1 MAIGEGLRTC
11 VVLGGRSFIGKSLVS
26 RLLSLDH
33 WIVRVSDSAQQ
44 LDLEDRDSL
53 LSKSISD
60 GRASYFSV
68 DLRSNEQL
76 IKAIDG
82 SSVVFYV
89 DNVDSYSDDF
99 FLSYTLIVQGAKNVV
114 NACRECKVKRLVYQS
129 TADVVFDGSHDID
142 NGDESLP
149 YAWKFEN
156 MCTDLRAQAEALV
169 LFANDIDGLLTCA
182 LRPSNV
188 FGPGEKQLVPSI
200 IDIAE
205 SRWAKYIIGCGEH
218 ISDFTYVENVAHAL
232 VCAEEALSSQMV
244 TVSGKAFFVTNLE
257 PTMFWDFVSLITEG
271 LGYRRSMMQ
280 LPGVMFKYIF
290 LYVKWVHTQLNSIK
304 LRHLKG
310 IHNVVRLAASTKTF
324 NCSAA
329 QKHIGYSP
337 IVSMEDGVALTVQSF
352 SNFAAASSYRLCRD
366 FDEQSKV
373 DKLLGGGKVADI
385 LLWRDERK
393 SFAYFGVLVLV
404 YYWLFLCGNTFISSA
419 AQLLVFVAFILYAY
433 GELPSNISGVKF
445 PKMSASSFEISEV
458 DIKRFSAAIAHIWN
472 RMADVIRLLDQGQ
485 DWNKFFKVVALL
497 YLFKWYVFQSLTAS
511 IGVAI
516 VLAFTSFFVY
526 EQYEEEIDGIAEIL
540 LNFTRALM
548 GFLLK
553 NLPVPVASLLGTNE
567 ILHEDNDPAHPKD
580 HL

>member
-1 MAIGEGLRTC
+1 M
-11 VVLGGRSFIGKSLVS
+11 
-26 RLLSLDH
+26 
-33 WIVRVSDSAQQ
+33 
-44 LDLEDRDSL
+44 
-53 LSKSISD
+53 
-60 GRASYFSV
+60 
-68 DLRSNEQL
+68 
-76 IKAIDG
+76 
-82 SSVVFYV
+82 

-129 TADVVFDGSHDID
+129 TADVVFDGSRDID

-182 LRPSNV
+182 LRPCNV

-393 SFAYFGVLVLV
+393 SFAYFTI
-404 YYWLFLCGNTFISSA
+404 C
-419 AQLLVFVAFILYAY
+419 
-433 GELPSNISGVKF
+433 
-445 PKMSASSFEISEV
+445 
-458 DIKRFSAAIAHIWN
+458 IK
-472 RMADVIRLLDQGQ
+472 
-485 DWNKFFKVVALL
+485 NKC
-497 YLFKWYVFQSLTAS
+497 
-511 IGVAI
+511 
-516 VLAFTSFFVY
+516 
-526 EQYEEEIDGIAEIL
+526 
-540 LNFTRALM
+540 
-548 GFLLK
+548 
-553 NLPVPVASLLGTNE
+553 NE
-567 ILHEDNDPAHPKD
+567 H
-580 HL
+580 

>member
-129 TADVVFDGSHDID
+129 TADVVFDGSRDID

-182 LRPSNV
+182 LRPCNV

>member
-1 MAIGEGLRTC
+1 MPIGGQLRTC
-11 VVLGGRSFIGKSLVS
+11 VVLGGRSFVGKSLVS

-33 WIVRVSDSAQQ
+33 WIVRVADSAQR
-44 LDLEDRDSL
+44 LDLDDRDSL

-68 DLRSNEQL
+68 DLRTIEQL
-76 IKAIDG
+76 ITAIDG

-89 DNVDSYSDDF
+89 DDVDSYSNDF

-149 YAWKFEN
+149 YACKFEN
-156 MCTDLRAQAEALV
+156 ICTDLRAQAEALV

-182 LRPSNV
+182 LRPCNV
-188 FGPGEKQLVPSI
+188 FGPGEKQLVPSV
-200 IDIAE
+200 IDIAK
-205 SRWAKYIIGCGEH
+205 SRWAKYIIGCGER

-232 VCAEEALSSQMV
+232 VCAEEALGSQMV

-257 PTMFWDFVSLITEG
+257 PTRFWDFVYLITEG
-271 LGYRRSMMQ
+271 LGYRRSMIQ
-280 LPGVMFKYIF
+280 LHAMMFKYIF

-310 IHNVVRLAASTKTF
+310 IQNVVRLAASTKTF

-337 IVSMEDGVALTVQSF
+337 IVSMEEGVALTVQSF
-352 SNFAAASSYRLCRD
+352 SNFMAASSYRMYRD
-366 FDEQSKV
+366 FDEQSKA
-373 DKLLGGGKVADI
+373 DKLLGGGKDI

-393 SFAYFGVLVLV
+393 SFAYFSMLVLV
-404 YYWLFLCGNTFISSA
+404 YYWIFLGGNPFISSV
-419 AQLLVFVAFILYAY
+419 AQLLVFVTFILYAY
-433 GELPSNISGVKF
+433 RELPSNISGVNF
-445 PKMSASSFEISEV
+445 PKMSASSFKISEM
-458 DIKRFSAAIAHIWN
+458 DIKRFSAALAHIWK
-472 RMADVIRLLDQGQ
+472 RTADVIRLLDRGQ
-485 DWNKFFKVVALL
+485 DWNTFFKVLALL
-497 YLFKWYVFQSLTAS
+497 CLFKWYVFQSLTAS

-516 VLAFTSFFVY
+516 VLAFTLFFVY

-540 LNFTRALM
+540 LIFTRAVM

-553 NLPVPVASLLGTNE
+553 NLPVPLASLLGTDE
-567 ILHEDNDPAHPKD
+567 ILHEDD
-580 HL
+580 

>member
-352 SNFAAASSYRLCRD
+352 SNFVAASSYRICRD

-567 ILHEDNDPAHPKD
+567 ILHEDDDPAHPKD

>member
-1 MAIGEGLRTC
+1 MPIEKEVKTC
-11 VVLGGRSFIGKSLVS
+11 VVLGGRSLIGKSLVS
-26 RLLSLDH
+26 RLLSLGH
-33 WIVRVSDSAQQ
+33 WIVRVADSAGQ
-44 LDLEDRDSL
+44 LDLVDRDSL

-68 DLRSNEQL
+68 DLRSIEQL
-76 IKAIDG
+76 IVAIDG

-89 DNVDSYSDDF
+89 DDVESCSDDF
-99 FLSYTLIVQGAKNVV
+99 FLSYTLIVQGAKNIV

-129 TADVVFDGSHDID
+129 TADVVFDGSRDID

-200 IDIAE
+200 IDTAK

-232 VCAEEALSSQMV
+232 VCAEEALGSQMV
-244 TVSGKAFFVTNLE
+244 NVSGKAFFVTNLE
-257 PTMFWDFVSLITEG
+257 PMRFWDFVSLITEG
-271 LGYRRSMMQ
+271 LGYRRSMIQ
-280 LPGVMFKYIF
+280 LPDALFKYIF
-290 LYVKWVHTQLNSIK
+290 LYVIWVHTQMNSIK

-352 SNFAAASSYRLCRD
+352 SNFAAASSYRIYRD

-404 YYWLFLCGNTFISSA
+404 YYWLFLYGNTFITSS
-419 AQLLVFVAFILYAY
+419 AQLLVFFTFVLYAY

-472 RMADVIRLLDQGQ
+472 RIADVIRLLDQGQ
-485 DWNKFFKVVALL
+485 DWNTFLKVVALL
-497 YLFKWYVFQSLTAS
+497 SLFKWYVFQSLTTS
-511 IGVAI
+511 IGVAL
-516 VLAFTSFFVY
+516 VLAFTLFFVY
-526 EQYEEEIDGIAEIL
+526 EQYEEEIDGIAELL
-540 LNFTRALM
+540 LNFTRAFM

-553 NLPVPVASLLGTNE
+553 YLPVPVASLLGTNE
-567 ILHEDNDPAHPKD
+567 ILGEDDEPAHSKD
-580 HL
+580 HI

>member
-1 MAIGEGLRTC
+1 MEIGEELRTC
-11 VVLGGRSFIGKSLVS
+11 VVLGGRTFVGKSLVS

-33 WIVRVSDSAQQ
+33 WIVRVADSAQQ
-44 LDLEDRDSL
+44 LDLDDRDSL

-68 DLRSNEQL
+68 DLRSYEQL

-89 DNVDSYSDDF
+89 DDVDSYNDDF

-129 TADVVFDGSHDID
+129 TADVVFDGSRDVD

-182 LRPSNV
+182 LRPSNI
-188 FGPGEKQLVPSI
+188 FGPGEKQLVPSV
-200 IDIAE
+200 IDIAK
-205 SRWAKYIIGCGEH
+205 SRWAKYIIGCGEQV
-218 ISDFTYVENVAHAL
+218 SDFTYVENVAHAL
-232 VCAEEALSSQMV
+232 VCAEEALCSQMV

-257 PTMFWDFVSLITEG
+257 PTRFWDFVSLITEG
-271 LGYRRSMMQ
+271 LGYRRSMIQ
-280 LPGVMFKYIF
+280 LPSAMFKCIF

-310 IHNVVRLAASTKTF
+310 IHSVVRLAASTKTF

-352 SNFAAASSYRLCRD
+352 SNFAAASSYREYRD
-366 FDEQSKV
+366 FNEQSKV

-404 YYWLFLCGNTFISSA
+404 YYWIFLCGNTFISSA
-419 AQLLVFVAFILYAY
+419 AQLLVFVTFILYAY

-458 DIKRFSAAIAHIWN
+458 DVKRFSAAIAHIWN

-485 DWNKFFKVVALL
+485 DWNTFFKVVALL
-497 YLFKWYVFQSLTAS
+497 YLLKWYVFQSLTAS

-516 VLAFTSFFVY
+516 VLAFTLFFVY

-567 ILHEDNDPAHPKD
+567 ILHEDDDPPHSKD
-580 HL
+580 HI